1 MCAPEVGLVSVPGR
15 TVSNGLS
22 RRSVWSRGDTNLSWM
37 FICSCLYL
45 CLLHLYSHHSTVPL
59 TVLLFDFVSVI
70 SVEALCD
77 CADVGLPVHPDLS
90 QNPLT
95 LLQPLGSVQLW
106 WCTHD
111 TCTKTK
117 QNKKRVRA
125 CQHIVHSHNRQVRSQ
140 SHTVM
145 PREMNSESVH
155 MKKKSKWNL
164 PFPVNGLR
172 LSITAPSQKCKG

>member
-15 TVSNGLS
+15 TVSNGLIH
-22 RRSVWSRGDTNLSWM
+22 RSVWSIADSTLSWM

-45 CLLHLYSHHSTVPL
+45 CLLHLYSHQPTVPL
-59 TVLLFDFVSVI
+59 TVLLFGFVSVI

-111 TCTKTK
+111 THTQK
-117 QNKKRVRA
+117 QNKQKKGLKHVNTSSIHITVKLEVRVTQR
-125 CQHIVHSHNRQVRSQ
+125 CPERW
-140 SHTVM
+140 TVSLCTW
-145 PREMNSESVH
+145 RKHWE
-155 MKKKSKWNL
+155 
-164 PFPVNGLR
+164 
-172 LSITAPSQKCKG
+172 